1 MTYNQQF
8 GKIVAVIGASA
19 DRERF
24 SNKAVRAFVE
34 EGYIVFPVHPKEE
47 KIEGLKAYK
56 SVKDVPDKVDFV
68 SVYLNPEISLKI
80 ELAKQLKEKGIK
92 AAILNPGAESEA
104 LVKSLEKEGIK
115 VLQECSIRGLGRY
128 PDEF

>member
-1 MTYNQQF
+1 MAYKDEF
-8 GKIVAVIGASA
+8 GKNIAIVGASA

-34 EGYIVFPVHPKEE
+34 EGYTVFPVHPKEE
-47 KIEGLKAYK
+47 MIEGLKAYK
-56 SVKDVPDKVDFV
+56 SVKDVPGKVDFV

-80 ELAKQLKEKGIK
+80 GLAKQLKEKGIK
-92 AAILNPGAESEA
+92 AAILNPGAGSEE